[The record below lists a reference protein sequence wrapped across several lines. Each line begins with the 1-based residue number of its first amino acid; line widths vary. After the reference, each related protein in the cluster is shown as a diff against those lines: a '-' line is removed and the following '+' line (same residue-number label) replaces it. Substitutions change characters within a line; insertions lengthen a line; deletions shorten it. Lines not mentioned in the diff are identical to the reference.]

1 MKHTKTLLKI
11 VSCAIALSVTTV
23 AAAQNKKTDLN
34 KLDFKTGQKFQTDN
48 TVKTVTNM
56 EMMGQQMEIKMD
68 ISAARQLE
76 VKDKKGN
83 AYNVSSTIT
92 KMALMA
98 DMMGQSMNYDSD
110 KKEDSAS
117 EMGKLLK
124 DKINVPVEMEMN
136 DEGKVTSVKK
146 DSSKTDKD
154 AQGIEAMLNNMGA
167 GANESALADDMF
179 QVMPV
184 NMKASDTW
192 SDSVINEGV
201 KVYRN
206 FTVKSMQGNDATI
219 SISGKQLT
227 NKVMENQ
234 GMEMTL
240 SMESKITGEMLVD
253 IKSSVIKQKNLTSD
267 GTGTMDMMGQS
278 VPMTTKVEMTSA
290 TKSL

>member
-34 KLDFKTGQKFQTDN
+34 KLDFKTGRKFQTDN